1 MRVLHVLESAGLYGK
16 ERVILELMAAQRRE
30 GLAPVIGGITRA
42 PRPAE
47 QPVLKE
53 AAARGLET
61 MPLVV
66 RGPRDPLRVR
76 RAIVGSGIELVHAH
90 DYKSSIVLAPFRRFG
105 TLPPLIRTLH
115 GYTAVARFSRMQ
127 AYVLLDRWCL
137 RWHDAVVA
145 VSGAMRTPPG
155 RAPVVIEN
163 GITVPDVAAG
173 DGPDDPDLQI
183 ARTFCRDTLVLGSL
197 ARLSPEKNLEALIGA
212 VAALDGA
219 GVPVRLIV
227 LGEGRGRA
235 ALEAEAARLG
245 VADRVWLP
253 GFKADVRPWLA
264 LFDLYLQPSWT
275 EGLPIA
281 LLEAMHAGVPLLVT
295 PVGGMTEILAAGAAL
310 EIPFAGRDIAPV
322 VRRLHATPDGR
333 AEARAVALR
342 AAARARERYSSESM
356 AGAYRALY
364 ERVVS

>member
-1 MRVLHVLESAGLYGK
+1 MRILHVLESAGLYGK

-53 AAARGLET
+53 AAGRGFET

-76 RAIVGSGIELVHAH
+76 RAIVGSGVGLVHAH
-90 DYKSSIVLAPFRRFG
+90 DYKSSIVLAPFRRLG
-105 TLPPLIRTLH
+105 TLPPLVRTLH
-115 GYTAVARFSRMQ
+115 GYTTMSRFSRMQ

-145 VSGAMRTPPG
+145 VSGAMRTPTG

-163 GITVPDVAAG
+163 GITVPAAAP
-173 DGPDDPDLQI
+173 DGADDPDLQI
-183 ARTFCRDTLVLGSL
+183 ARTFCRDALVLGSL

-212 VAALDGA
+212 VAALDEA
-219 GVPVRLIV
+219 GVPTRLIV

-235 ALEAEAARLG
+235 TLEAEAARLG
-245 VADRVWLP
+245 VGDRVWLP

-281 LLEAMHAGVPLLVT
+281 LLEAMHAGVPLLLT
-295 PVGGMTEILAAGAAL
+295 PVGGMTEILAAGAAVR
-310 EIPFAGRDIAPV
+310 IPFAGREIAPV
-322 VRRLHATPDGR
+322 IRRLHATPDGR

-342 AAARARERYSSESM
+342 AAALASERYSSESM
-356 AGAYRALY
+356 AAAYRALY